1 MLLNKKVRAYLE
13 LTFAMAIVGSSVVVG
28 KLLIASFPVFLGAG
42 LRFAIASVILIPVLF
57 VNEKGIPSLTRT
69 DWLFLFLQTLTGVF
83 LFSVFLLYGLKFTT
97 AAESG
102 IITSTTPAVLGVISF
117 LFLKERLTW
126 YKGIGIALTLL
137 GILALNLTGTA
148 TSFERG
154 SHPLLGNFLIF
165 GAVIGE
171 ALFTIFRKMA
181 SEKVTPLAGT
191 TLMSILGFFMF
202 LPFAIFEAQTFVF
215 AHTTMTDWLNIVY
228 YGVVV
233 TVIAF
238 MLWFRGLSKV
248 PASTAAVFTGVWP
261 VSAVLLS
268 YIILKEPFVP
278 SHLLGIACVLLGI
291 SFITREPFQTR
302 NRQVMMSEEM

>member
-1 MLLNKKVRAYLE
+1 LRKNLIAYLE
-13 LTFAMAIVGSSVVVG
+13 LTLAMAIVGSSVVVG

-42 LRFAIASVILIPVLF
+42 LRFAIASIILLPILI
-57 VNEKGIPSLTRT
+57 VNENGIPHITRT

-102 IITSTTPAVLGVISF
+102 IITSTTPAVLGLISF

-126 YKGIGIALTLL
+126 NKGIGITFSLF
-137 GILALNLTGTA
+137 GILAINLISTGTM
-148 TSFERG
+148 SERG
-154 SHPLLGNFLIF
+154 NDPLLGNLLVF

-171 ALFTIFRKMA
+171 ALFTIFRKVA
-181 SEKVTPLAGT
+181 SERVTPLAGA
-191 TLMSILGFFMF
+191 TLMSILGFLMF
-202 LPFAIFEAQTFVF
+202 LPFAIFEARVF
-215 AHTTMTDWLNIVY
+215 DFSRATIADWFPVVY
-228 YGVVV
+228 YGIVV

-238 MLWFRGLSKV
+238 TLWFRGLSKV

-268 YIILKEPFVP
+268 YLILKEQFVV
-278 SHLLGIACVLLGI
+278 SHLLGIVCVLLGI
-291 SFITREPFQTR
+291 LLIARDPLQMRDKQATTSGG
-302 NRQVMMSEEM
+302 M